1 MKTLRE
7 LIDVIDRAETN
18 EGIRS
23 GLAGAA
29 LAATAA
35 MTPAAAQDSAEVI
48 RVAAP
53 TLQQQIAQAIQ
64 AGEVP
69 RGHQYRARTR
79 NGWVVSV
86 TVDGETYDIR
96 DRIPVAGQRMI
107 AAADQLRQR
116 MQEQELAEGEPEDP
130 IARIDSLFRN
140 S

>member
-35 MTPAAAQDSAEVI
+35 MSPAAAQDGATEVL
-48 RVAAP
+48 RVETP
-53 TLQQQIAQAIQ
+53 TPQQQIAQAIQ

-96 DRIPVAGQRMI
+96 DRLPVAGQRMI

-116 MQEQELAEGEPEDP
+116 MQETEVDESATDSAVRRVEDLYR
-130 IARIDSLFRN
+130 A
-140 S
+140 